1 MPANEENE
9 QFVPPF
15 CAIICKYFDL
25 CVNIVNLLFWYQLS
39 IAISISNDSHK
50 NNTQSVS
57 VTMRHFCIPY
67 DWTCCIKWFF
77 RIRLEIVCLIVQ
89 SKVCAINGIVNRTVY
104 NVLLHDVNCDDVLHK
119 INKIQIHI
127 LQYDRRSPK
136 RAKQFLIVVC
146 NADSHGLCWWHG
158 TSESRNMLVLHLTA
172 DTNTN

>member
-1 MPANEENE
+1 MPTNKENE
-9 QFVPPF
+9 LFVPPF

-39 IAISISNDSHK
+39 IAISISNDSHE
-50 NNTQSVS
+50 NDTQSVS

-67 DWTCCIKWFF
+67 DIKWFY
-77 RIRLEIVCLIVQ
+77 RIRLEILCLIGQ

-104 NVLLHDVNCDDVLHK
+104 VLLHDVNCDDVLHK
-119 INKIQIHI
+119 INKIQIYI
-127 LQYDRRSPK
+127 LQYDRLSSK

-146 NADSHGLCWWHG
+146 NYVSHGLCWWHG
-158 TSESRNMLVLHLTA
+158 TSQSRNMLVFHFTA